1 VVFFTTGVHQDYHQL
16 TDEPQFINFNKMARI
31 DTFIANVALV
41 VANDDHRMVVD
52 KPKPDPTAPCK
63 Q

>member
-1 VVFFTTGVHQDYHQL
+1 
-16 TDEPQFINFNKMARI
+16 MARI

-41 VANDDHRMVVD
+41 VANDDQRLVVD